1 MKKYLIMLLAAAM
14 GMLMLTACG
23 DYDNDNPGGTLST
36 TPSTPTGGLQSG
48 LNGIGSDISKGL
60 DEFGGAVSG
69 AFTSMTN
76 DSGISSVP
84 TEPTMPTDTSD
95 SIGTDVSEDP
105 TNGADD
111 NDTIPSVGDTDNP
124 NGGNAESPE
133 NGGDAKKADSSKN
146 SDSKSSNGNSSS
158 SKSSNSKSSGSKSS
172 SK

>member
-23 DYDNDNPGGTLST
+23 DYDDDNNPGGTLGT

-84 TEPTMPTDTSD
+84 PEPTMPTDTSD
-95 SIGTDVSEDP
+95 SMGTDVSQDP

-111 NDTIPSVGDTDNP
+111 NDVIPPENETETDNP

-133 NGGDAKKADSSKN
+133 NGSSAKKSGSSEG
-146 SDSKSSNGNSSS
+146 SDSESSN
-158 SKSSNSKSSGSKSS
+158 SKSSNSKSSGSSSS
-172 SK
+172 SKK

>member
-124 NGGNAESPE
+124 NGGNAESPAIHPQASHPTANHPE
-133 NGGDAKKADSSKN
+133 ASLLPSNNGKINLPQAVLSAGD
-146 SDSKSSNGNSSS
+146 
-158 SKSSNSKSSGSKSS
+158 
-172 SK
+172 